1 MRMCSFPP
9 MKYFSRAIG
18 VILMSLVVSAQAY
31 AFNDVTTSNPDAA
44 AIEFLRA
51 QNIIS
56 GSEDGMF
63 HPELSLTRCEL
74 TKIALKVANIT
85 PIPSSS
91 ASFSDIPVSSWCHEY
106 AYTARSNGILSGY
119 PDGTFHPNQAVTEI
133 EALKIIINSLEVTLP
148 TVTEDMYLD
157 VRSTDWWAPYI
168 KFVRDNHLSDMP
180 TGGHYGINQTF
191 VRKKMARVVYHGL
204 DLKQPRVASTNS
216 SNSSSSRSST
226 NGHLISP
233 TSPENTVDSIIDD
246 LNQVDNQ
253 LNDLTGLDLP
263 LPNL

>member
-1 MRMCSFPP
+1 MCSFPP

-18 VILMSLVVSAQAY
+18 VILASLLVSAQAY
-31 AFNDVTTSNPDAA
+31 AFNDVNSNNPDAT
-44 AIEFLRA
+44 AINFLQT
-51 QNIIS
+51 QNIVS
-56 GSEDGMF
+56 GSEDGLF

-85 PIPSSS
+85 PVPSSR
-91 ASFSDIPVSSWCHEY
+91 ASFSDVPTSSWCHEY
-106 AYTARSNGILSGY
+106 AYTARSHGILNGY

-148 TVTEDMYLD
+148 SVTEDMYLD

-180 TGGHYGINQTF
+180 ASGNYGINQTF
-191 VRKKMARVVYHGL
+191 VRKKMARVVYRGL

-216 SNSSSSRSST
+216 SNNTSSSSVSS
-226 NGHLISP
+226 NGGHFISP
-233 TSPENTVDSIIDD
+233 SSPENTVDSILDD
-246 LNQVDNQ
+246 LDQVDDQ
-253 LNDLTGLDLP
+253 LDDLTGLDLD
-263 LPNL
+263 LPDL